1 LDDDPRRLPGAAG
14 DWFGDAMKVFIGDT
28 TLMFIFMLGNFELTV
43 GGYDWQVAALG
54 IPLLAVVCFALS
66 LRLAV

>member
-1 LDDDPRRLPGAAG
+1 
-14 DWFGDAMKVFIGDT
+14 MKVFIGDT